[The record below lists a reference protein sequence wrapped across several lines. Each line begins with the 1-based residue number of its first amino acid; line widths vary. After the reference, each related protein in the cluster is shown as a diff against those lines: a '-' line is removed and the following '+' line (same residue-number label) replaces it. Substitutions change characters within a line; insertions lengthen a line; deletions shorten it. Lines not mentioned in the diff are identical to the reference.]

1 MQILHTKKMTSGYPV
16 NQTYKFLNQSQNA
29 ANYIWEVSKVGVANI
44 RTYNTKQP
52 RHTFSGYGTYN
63 VKLLVRNTA
72 GITTSTFKQIHIRDR
87 SLISGNLKYLQ
98 AAEKVINA
106 NIILPQGGNN

>member
-1 MQILHTKKMTSGYPV
+1 MK
-16 NQTYKFLNQSQNA
+16 QTYQFLNQSQNA
-29 ANYIWEVSKVGVANI
+29 TNYIWEVSKVGVANI

-72 GITTSTFKQIHIRDR
+72 GITTSTFKQIQIRDR
-87 SLISGNLKYLQ
+87 SLINPNLSYLR
-98 AAEKVINA
+98 AAERVLNA